1 MATSNSRDFDLDVAE
16 LVEEAYERC
25 GLQVKTGYDA
35 KTARRSLNPMF
46 ADWANRG
53 INLWT
58 VQLGTQTLTA
68 GTTEYTLTA
77 DVVDLLEV
85 VVRRD
90 NTDFQVQ
97 RISRSDYQNLPNKTT
112 SGRPSSIFVD
122 KQIIPKINLWP
133 APENSTDVLRYYFI
147 QRIQDADAAVNN
159 MDAPFRFLPCMA
171 AGLAYYLSVKKAPD
185 RVQLLKSIYEE
196 EFQRASDMDQ
206 DRVPTRLTPSLD
218 YLRVN

>member
-1 MATSNSRDFDLDVAE
+1 
-16 LVEEAYERC
+16 
-25 GLQVKTGYDA
+25 
-35 KTARRSLNPMF
+35 
-46 ADWANRG
+46 
-53 INLWT
+53 
-58 VQLGTQTLTA
+58 
-68 GTTEYTLTA
+68 
-77 DVVDLLEV
+77 LLEV

>member
-25 GLQVKTGYDA
+25 GLEIKTGYDA
-35 KTARRSLNPMF
+35 KTARRSLNLMF

-58 VQLGTQTLTA
+58 VQLGTQALTA

-112 SGRPSSIFVD
+112 SGRPSSIYVD
-122 KQIIPKINLWP
+122 KQISPKINLWP

-147 QRIQDADAAVNN
+147 QRIQDADAAINN
-159 MDAPFRFLPCMA
+159 MDAPFRFLPCI

-218 YLRVN
+218 YLRIN